1 MSFEHCYEQIKLNQG
16 EEVADQF
23 GESHE
28 DGIFH
33 GHSAAGLMRIEAELK
48 EILKRK
54 PFDKNEDDD
63 EIEEYL
69 EDLEN
74 YLDSENK

>member
-1 MSFEHCYEQIKLNQG
+1 MSFEHCFEVIELNQG
-16 EEVADQF
+16 ERVAHQF

-33 GHSAAGLMRIEAELK
+33 GHNRADLVKIEKELT
-48 EILKRK
+48 EIVKRK

-69 EDLEN
+69 EDLET
-74 YLDSENK
+74 YLDSYE